1 MPDSPPD
8 VYNSAEIL
16 SQEKEMPSHT
26 RVSWDLS
33 GLYAGIK
40 DPKIDRDLAECLD
53 AARQFAA
60 KYKGR
65 IDSPDLTAETLLAA
79 VREYEDLAVRMA
91 KPSVYAS
98 LVFSA
103 DTGKPAHGALMQSVQ
118 ERQSQ
123 IAIELMFFEL
133 ELMAAEPEVIDPI
146 VKDERL
152 ANYRHFIHHSR
163 MFRDHRLSEPEER
176 IMEEKSNTGDRAFE
190 RLFEESVSA
199 IEFRVTVE
207 GEEKVMTEP
216 EVLALLRDPSR
227 ETRKAAAASLTEG
240 LTRNGRLLTFIFNTL
255 VLDKAI
261 NDRLRRYEYPEQA
274 RNISNELDRDTVET
288 VISTCVEHYPL
299 VARYYRT
306 KREALGYDK
315 LTHYDRYAPLFESR
329 KHYSFDEA
337 REIVLEAFGRF
348 SGELRSAAAEFFDNR
363 WIDAAPR
370 KGKRGGAFCMGVTPD
385 HHPYLFMSYLGR
397 KDHIMT
403 LGHELGHGVHARLAR
418 EQTYL
423 NFHSALPVAELA
435 STFGE
440 MLVFESLAAESDLEE
455 RLALYAEKIEEAFAT
470 VFRQASMYR
479 FEQALHRARRERGEL
494 TAEEIGEMWQSCI
507 QAMFGDSVEMG
518 DEHRC
523 WWMYVSHFIGSPF
536 YVYAYSFGELLVM
549 ALYSMY
555 RSEGAAFVPK
565 YLELLRTG
573 GSCSPAN
580 LLARVGIDIKDPG
593 FWRGGMRVIEG
604 LIEEFERLYAEWKK
618 NQPR

>member
-1 MPDSPPD
+1 MTNTGRLLDSPWD
-8 VYNSAEIL
+8 SYNSSEI
-16 SQEKEMPSHT
+16 SQQENEMPSHT
-26 RVSWDLS
+26 RVSWDLTD
-33 GLYAGIK
+33 LYSGIK
-40 DPKIDRDLAECLD
+40 DPKIDQGLADCL
-53 AARQFAA
+53 ASAGSFAA

-65 IDSPDLTAETLLAA
+65 INSPDLTVDTLLSAI
-79 VREYEDLAVRMA
+79 RDYEELATRMA

-103 DTGKPAHGALMQSVQ
+103 DTSKPAHGALIQSVQ

-123 IAIELMFFEL
+123 ISIELMFFEL
-133 ELMAAEPEVIDPI
+133 ELMAVAPEVIDPLLN
-146 VKDERL
+146 DDRL
-152 ANYRHFIHHSR
+152 ANYRHFIRHAR

-176 IMEEKSNTGDRAFE
+176 IMEEKSNTGERAFE

-199 IEFRVTVE
+199 IEFTVRVD

-227 ETRKAAAASLTEG
+227 ETRRAAAASLTEG

-274 RNISNELDRDTVET
+274 RNISNELDRETVET
-288 VISTCVEHYPL
+288 VIETCVEHYPL

-306 KREALGYDK
+306 KRDVLGYDK

-329 KHYSFDEA
+329 KQYSFDEA
-337 REIVLEAFGRF
+337 RQIVLTAFGRF
-348 SGELRSAAAEFFDNR
+348 SDVLEKAAEEFFEKR

-370 KGKRGGAFCMGVTPD
+370 KGKRGGAFCMSVTPD

-440 MLVFESLAAESDLEE
+440 MLVFEGLVAASSLEE
-455 RLALYAEKIEEAFAT
+455 RLALYA
-470 VFRQASMYR
+470 
-479 FEQALHRARRERGEL
+479 
-494 TAEEIGEMWQSCI
+494 
-507 QAMFGDSVEMG
+507 
-518 DEHRC
+518 
-523 WWMYVSHFIGSPF
+523 
-536 YVYAYSFGELLVM
+536 
-549 ALYSMY
+549 
-555 RSEGAAFVPK
+555 
-565 YLELLRTG
+565 
-573 GSCSPAN
+573 
-580 LLARVGIDIKDPG
+580 
-593 FWRGGMRVIEG
+593 
-604 LIEEFERLYAEWKK
+604 
-618 NQPR
+618 